1 MCGHNKGSSCNDQR
15 FVSTLRF
22 RLEVFVFRMFLLV
35 FWFALLCVPGHVV
48 AELADTEVSDAQIQ
62 SALERSG
69 DNRDQIEKALAASTP
84 EQLRA
89 TRFLIAYMPERDL
102 TSLSSKFIHDNVRLA
117 YKARAATAWGEMI
130 PESLFFND
138 VLPYVSMN
146 ERRDEWR
153 AEFFERFLPLVKDC
167 KTPTEAAQILNR
179 DMYKILDVQ
188 YHARK
193 RPKPDQSPYESI
205 EAKYASC
212 TGLSILLIDACRAVC
227 VPARFAGTPLWA
239 KKRGNHSWVEI
250 WDGKWHFTGA
260 CEYNAKGLDQT
271 WFQRDASH
279 AIKDNPLHAIYASSW
294 RMTGTSFPMIWER
307 DAKYVAAVNVTDRYA
322 AKAAEIPTGKI
333 MLTIEIYNAAGQRV
347 SRQVTI
353 RQADEI
359 INAAKTKGQG
369 DDSNNKLELFLD
381 PNTQYTLVV
390 DDPNGSERLRSYRTT
405 KEQRQTW
412 KVFLNAEPANAAVA
426 DPIAKLEQALAEADL
441 DYEELSQAT
450 FSQQPLTKDQAEQA
464 TALLW
469 QHHLKMLR
477 KTRAEE
483 MKQKSIQLGDKN
495 LKFDYI
501 IYGDKPATGRSLYI
515 SLHGGGGAPARVND
529 QQWENQKKLYQ
540 PKEGVYLAP
549 RAPTDTWNLWHQAHI
564 DPLFDRLIENLV
576 AFEDVDPNRVY
587 VMGYSAGGDGVY
599 QIAPRMADRWAA
611 AAMMAGHPNDASPLG
626 LRNIGFALHMGANDG
641 AYKRNEV
648 ARQWKARLAEL
659 QAADPEGY
667 RHQAV
672 IHEGKGHWM
681 GLQDAIAVPWMA
693 EFTRN
698 PHPHQIVWQQDD
710 VTQPRFYWLAVEP
723 GSAKKGAILR
733 AQVEGQVIDLNSDD
747 VSDLRL
753 LLHDELIDLDQPVV
767 IRFNEKEV
775 YSGQVKR
782 TIGDLL
788 DSLNRPGAWA
798 ATSVQVS
805 SP

>member
-1 MCGHNKGSSCNDQR
+1 M
-15 FVSTLRF
+15 
-22 RLEVFVFRMFLLV
+22 FRMFLFV
-35 FWFALLCVPGHVV
+35 FWFAWLCAPGHVV

-69 DNRDQIEKALAASTP
+69 DNRDQIEKALAVSTP

-102 TSLSSKFIHDNVRLA
+102 TSLSSKFINGNVRLA
-117 YKARAATAWGEMI
+117 YEARAATAWGKMI

-138 VLPYVSMN
+138 VLPYVSVN

-250 WDGKWHFTGA
+250 WDEKWHFTGA

-271 WFQRDASH
+271 WFKRDASH
-279 AIKDNPLHAIYASSW
+279 AIKENPLHAIYASSW
-294 RMTGTSFPMIWER
+294 RTTGTSFPMIWER

-333 MLTIEIYNAAGQRV
+333 MLTIEIYDAGGQRV

-359 INAAKTKGQG
+359 IKAAKTKGQG

-381 PNTQYTLVV
+381 PDTQYILIV

-412 KVFLNAEPANAAVA
+412 KVFLNAEPANAAGA
-426 DPIAKLEQALAEADL
+426 DPIAKLEQALAEADVN
-441 DYEELSQAT
+441 YEKLSQEN
-450 FSQQPLTKDQAEQA
+450 FSQQPLTKDQVEQA
-464 TALLW
+464 AALLW
-469 QHHLKMLR
+469 QYHLKTLR
-477 KTRAEE
+477 ETRADE
-483 MKQKSIQLGDKN
+483 MKQKSIRLGDKN

-549 RAPTDTWNLWHQAHI
+549 RAPTDTWNLWHQSHI

-599 QIAPRMADRWAA
+599 QIGPRMADRWAA

-667 RHQAV
+667 QHQAV

-782 TIGDLL
+782 TIADLM
-788 DSLNRPGAWA
+788 DSLSRPGAWA
-798 ATSVQVS
+798 AASVRVS

>member
-1 MCGHNKGSSCNDQR
+1 M
-15 FVSTLRF
+15 
-22 RLEVFVFRMFLLV
+22 FRMFLLA
-35 FWFALLCVPGHVV
+35 FSFAWLCIPGHVL
-48 AELADTEVSDAQIQ
+48 ADLADTEVSDAQIQ
-62 SALERSG
+62 SALKRAGE
-69 DNRDQIEKALAASTP
+69 NRGQIEEALASSTP
-84 EQLRA
+84 EHLRA
-89 TRFLIAYMPERDL
+89 TRFLVAYMPERDL
-102 TSLSSKFIHDNVRLA
+102 ISLSSKFINDNVRLA
-117 YKARAATAWGEMI
+117 YEARAATAWGETI

-138 VLPYVSMN
+138 VLPYASVN
-146 ERRDEWR
+146 EQRDEWR
-153 AEFFERFLPLVKDC
+153 ADFFERFLPLVKDC

-260 CEYNAKGLDQT
+260 CEYNANGFDQT

-279 AIKDNPLHAIYASSW
+279 AIKDDPLHAIYASSW
-294 RMTGTSFPMIWER
+294 RTTGTSFPMIWER
-307 DAKYVAAVNVTDRYA
+307 NAKYVAAVNVTDRYA
-322 AKAAEIPTGKI
+322 AKASEIPAGKV
-333 MLTIEIYNAAGQRV
+333 MLTIEVYDAAGERV

-353 RQADEI
+353 RQSDETI
-359 INAAKTKGQG
+359 KAAKTKGQG

-381 PNTQYTLVV
+381 PDTQYTLVV
-390 DDPNGSERLRSYRTT
+390 DDPNGSERVRSYRTT
-405 KEQRQTW
+405 TEQRQTW
-412 KVFLNAEPANAAVA
+412 KVFLNAEPPNAAGVDPVA
-426 DPIAKLEQALAEADL
+426 QFEQALMKAGAD
-441 DYEELSQAT
+441 YQELSKET
-450 FSQQPLTKDQAEQA
+450 FSQQPLTKSQAEQA
-464 TALLW
+464 ATLLW

-477 KTRAEE
+477 ETRAEE
-483 MKQKSIQLGDKN
+483 MKQKSIQLGGKT

-501 IYGDKPATGRSLYI
+501 IYGDKPESGRSLYI

-626 LRNIGFALHMGANDG
+626 LRNIGFALHMGANDR

-648 ARQWKARLAEL
+648 ARQWKTRLAEL
-659 QAADPEGY
+659 QEADPEGY
-667 RHQAV
+667 QHQAV

-698 PHPHQIVWQQDD
+698 PHPQRIVWQQDD

-723 GSAKKGAILR
+723 GTTKKGAILR
-733 AQVEGQVIDLNSDD
+733 AQVEGQVIDLTSDE
-747 VSDLRL
+747 VTDLQL
-753 LLHDELIDLDQPVV
+753 LLHDEFIDLDQPVV
-767 IRFNEKEV
+767 IRFNDKEV
-775 YSGQVKR
+775 HSGQVKR
-782 TIGDLL
+782 TIANLIS
-788 DSLNRPGAWA
+788 SLNRPGAWA
-798 ATSVQVS
+798 AAKVQVS
-805 SP
+805 SS